1 LANHLQTVL
10 SMILTIIRMRVTPE
24 KRMELS
30 QTIASLIGPIRAE
43 TGCKRY
49 DFCQSMED
57 ENELCLLAEW
67 DTQENLMGHLR
78 SGRFRVL
85 RGAMNLLREPYEI
98 MFHKVFDLQGMK
110 EN

>member
-1 LANHLQTVL
+1 
-10 SMILTIIRMRVTPE
+10 MILAIIRMKVPSE

-43 TGCKRY
+43 KGCKRY

-67 DTQENLMGHLR
+67 DTQENLMGHLK

-85 RGAMNLLREPYEI
+85 RGAMNLLKEPYQM
-98 MFHKVFDLQGMK
+98 MFYTGFHPAGM
-110 EN
+110 EGI